1 MKMITAIVNKKDV
14 NEVSVALTDAG
25 FEFTRMASSGG
36 FLRSGNTTLLIGTD
50 DDKVE
55 AALELIRKNCSKR
68 TEVVPSVIA
77 SPIPTAFSY
86 MTEVTVGGAIV
97 FVTDVVRFE
106 KM

>member
-14 NEVSVALTDAG
+14 NDVSVALTGSG
-25 FEFTRMASSGG
+25 FEFTKMSTSGG
-36 FLRSGNTTLLIGTD
+36 FLRAGNVTLLIGTED
-50 DDKVE
+50 EKVD
-55 AALELIRKNCSKR
+55 AALDIIRKNCSRR
-68 TEVVPSVIA
+68 TEMVSAVTA
-77 SPIPTAFSY
+77 SPLPAALAY